1 MAEADE
7 KTEVKMDEGDGK
19 RGDSCNEEP
28 TYGNNFV
35 F

>member
-7 KTEVKMDEGDGK
+7 KTMKMDEGDGK
-19 RGDSCNEEP
+19 RGGGCNEEP

>member
-7 KTEVKMDEGDGK
+7 KTVKTDGK
-19 RGDSCNEEP
+19 RGGGCNEEP

-35 F
+35 S